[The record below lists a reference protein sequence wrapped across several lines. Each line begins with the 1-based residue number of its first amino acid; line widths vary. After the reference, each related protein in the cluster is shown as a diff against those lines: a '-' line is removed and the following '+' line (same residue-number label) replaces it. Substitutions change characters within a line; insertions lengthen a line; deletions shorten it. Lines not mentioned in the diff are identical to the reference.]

1 MEFSKEKAIERA
13 NLRVQ
18 HLIKQLEEKNEQL
31 KSIEQEQALKLK
43 IIEDEISLKVTEQEK
58 DKDRYEEI
66 MSELKEVEKN
76 IQELDTK
83 IISMDE
89 QIQNQIVNEDYIN
102 QLFTLEKQLDIIK
115 KENIKLITKYKEEI
129 EFFFSATN

>member
-76 IQELDTK
+76 IQELDDK